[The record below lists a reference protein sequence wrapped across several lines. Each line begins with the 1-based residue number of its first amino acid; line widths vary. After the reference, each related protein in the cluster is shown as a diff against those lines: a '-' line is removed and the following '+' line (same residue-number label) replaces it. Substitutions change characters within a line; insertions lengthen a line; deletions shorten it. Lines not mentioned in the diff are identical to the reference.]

1 MKMNKLIAS
10 LLAVSLLAFPVVQVS
25 ADENISLTVNGEKVE
40 TQVPPTI
47 IDGRTMV
54 PVRDI
59 FEACGAKGRKYK
71 NYYWRKGQHNCCY
84 AD

>member
-47 IDGRTMV
+47 IDGRTMEMLKV
-54 PVRDI
+54 IQQVNLQLIYSSSFINSP
-59 FEACGAKGRKYK
+59 F
-71 NYYWRKGQHNCCY
+71 
-84 AD
+84 